1 MRKNSIKN
9 TRINSEVQRELS
21 EIISRE
27 IKDPRI
33 HPMTTVVAVE
43 VTPDLK
49 YCKAYISVLGS
60 EEAGKETIKGL
71 KSAEGF
77 VRRQLASRI
86 NLRNT
91 PEITFVLDQSIE
103 YGVNMTH
110 LINEVTKDLDTDEPE
125 ADEDDLWGR
134 QCRFTQTA
142 VSGCLTGFEAYTQKG
157 RQERRP
163 FSLSGDEK
171 L

>member
-1 MRKNSIKN
+1 
-9 TRINSEVQRELS
+9 
-21 EIISRE
+21 
-27 IKDPRI
+27 
-33 HPMTTVVAVE
+33 MTTVVAVE

-77 VRRQLASRI
+77 VRRQLAARI

-110 LINEVTKDLDTDEPE
+110 LIHEVTKDLDTDEAQ
-125 ADEDDLWGR
+125 ADEDEL
-134 QCRFTQTA
+134 
-142 VSGCLTGFEAYTQKG
+142 
-157 RQERRP
+157 
-163 FSLSGDEK
+163 
-171 L
+171 

>member
-1 MRKNSIKN
+1 MRHMRWWRFRANRRGMPLDVQQTGKRGNMRKNSIKN

-125 ADEDDLWGR
+125 ADEDEL
-134 QCRFTQTA
+134 
-142 VSGCLTGFEAYTQKG
+142 
-157 RQERRP
+157 
-163 FSLSGDEK
+163 
-171 L
+171 